1 MATTHVEEAQE
12 AIGYVGVSHDEIES
26 IPTSVQTFAHTE
38 VLNCD
43 TNDVWEAC
51 KHAVA
56 LLPDLAPEYFSH
68 AEWEKGSGRPGSISV
83 LHFATPEAGFVKQ
96 QIDKIDN
103 ETKTLGYTIID
114 GDESK
119 YSSFVAE
126 LQFTP
131 TEDNNKTE
139 ATWTVKYEP
148 VGEAG
153 PPENALKMVI
163 ITLKT
168 FEKAAL
174 QKRVVRHTRVLEAP
188 VDTIW
193 NILMHEDV
201 ILPKIIPHIIF
212 SYEFLEGNGEAGS
225 IRLLKLGHAIPGGKN
240 VIERIDHNDGATRT
254 WGYTVLQGDPKYKY
268 LSAVMQFLP
277 GPEEGTTLAKWVGVY
292 VPNAP
297 TIPPPDLALAVW
309 KVFEN
314 VAKASPQA
322 VY

>member
-1 MATTHVEEAQE
+1 MDCVCA
-12 AIGYVGVSHDEIES
+12 
-26 IPTSVQTFAHTE
+26 
-38 VLNCD
+38 
-43 TNDVWEAC
+43 
-51 KHAVA
+51 
-56 LLPDLAPEYFSH
+56 
-68 AEWEKGSGRPGSISV
+68 
-83 LHFATPEAGFVKQ
+83 ATPGAGFVKQ
-96 QIDKIDN
+96 QVDKVDN

-126 LQFTP
+126 LHFSP
-131 TEDNNKTE
+131 TEDSNKTE

-201 ILPKIIPHIIF
+201 ILPKIIPHFIF
-212 SYEFLEGNGEAGS
+212 YYKFLEGNGEVGS
-225 IRLLKLGHAIPGGKN
+225 IRLSN
-240 VIERIDHNDGATRT
+240 WATVQ
-254 WGYTVLQGDPKYKY
+254 Y
-268 LSAVMQFLP
+268 
-277 GPEEGTTLAKWVGVY
+277 
-292 VPNAP
+292 P
-297 TIPPPDLALAVW
+297 TFP
-309 KVFEN
+309 
-314 VAKASPQA
+314 
-322 VY
+322 

>member
-1 MATTHVEEAQE
+1 M
-12 AIGYVGVSHDEIES
+12 
-26 IPTSVQTFAHTE
+26 
-38 VLNCD
+38 
-43 TNDVWEAC
+43 
-51 KHAVA
+51 
-56 LLPDLAPEYFSH
+56 
-68 AEWEKGSGRPGSISV
+68 
-83 LHFATPEAGFVKQ
+83 KQ
-96 QIDKIDN
+96 QVDKIDN
-103 ETKTLGYTIID
+103 ETKTLGYTVID

-126 LQFTP
+126 LHFSP

-225 IRLLKLGHAIPGGKN
+225 IRLLKLGHG
-240 VIERIDHNDGATRT
+240 
-254 WGYTVLQGDPKYKY
+254 TVPY
-268 LSAVMQFLP
+268 FP
-277 GPEEGTTLAKWVGVY
+277 ITTLYYRTLYKS
-292 VPNAP
+292 
-297 TIPPPDLALAVW
+297 PPPLTEQTVNS
-309 KVFEN
+309 FTISSN
-314 VAKASPQA
+314 VSLS
-322 VY
+322 YF